1 MWLPVIYY
9 PGVLVG
15 PCRGQGRT
23 LFPVRVRTPDPAWL
37 LRTGPA
43 KGGLRT
49 EREGLL
55 LVILFCLT
63 CWGSL
68 GVSTIW
74 YSFQHHA
81 EYLVSPWSSSLPS
94 PNLLCNIDKSL
105 LDLHFPHHKK
115 EWQIGFPVNSN
126 PDDPQCCLE
135 GCVKKGH
142 GRNIGWGHEGL

>member
-43 KGGLRT
+43 KEGLRT

-55 LVILFCLT
+55 LVILFL
-63 CWGSL
+63 
-68 GVSTIW
+68 
-74 YSFQHHA
+74 
-81 EYLVSPWSSSLPS
+81 
-94 PNLLCNIDKSL
+94 PNLLGL
-105 LDLHFPHHKK
+105 L
-115 EWQIGFPVNSN
+115 G
-126 PDDPQCCLE
+126 
-135 GCVKKGH
+135 
-142 GRNIGWGHEGL
+142 GLYYLVFISAPC